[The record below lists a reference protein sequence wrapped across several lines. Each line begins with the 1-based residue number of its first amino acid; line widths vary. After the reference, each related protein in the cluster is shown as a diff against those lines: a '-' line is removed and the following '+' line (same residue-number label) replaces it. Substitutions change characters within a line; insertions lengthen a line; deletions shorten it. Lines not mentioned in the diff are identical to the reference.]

1 MKTQLEELDSNR
13 VRLTVEVPAD
23 DVDHAFDHALD
34 DLSRS
39 VRLPGF
45 RKGKAPKGLVMQ
57 RIGRDA
63 VIEEALEHH
72 LSAWYR
78 RAVAVS
84 GIDPVDRPTIDWSDQ
99 PVEGETFHF
108 KAEVEVKPRPTVS
121 SYKGLTGVRAPVEV
135 PREAIDGELQRLQL
149 TVAELNPVERGAE
162 QGDFVVIDFTGSMDG
177 TPFEGGSGTDYGI
190 ELGEGRLIG
199 DLENGLT
206 GMKAGERR
214 DVAVTF
220 PADYPA
226 EHLAGKEASFD
237 VTMKDVKE
245 RLLPD
250 LDDEFAKS
258 VSEFDTLK
266 ELEADVTSRFEE
278 ALTEE
283 SNRIFRTTVLDDLA
297 KQLTSELPEA
307 LVRSRMSE
315 MTRSMLES
323 LAARGMEM
331 SDYLRLTGQS
341 AEEIVAS
348 MRPQAEDAV
357 AKDLA
362 LEAVADA
369 ENIDISDEMIEA
381 FIREQSTQGGENPDE
396 MVERLMADP
405 ITLTSLRIDLRL
417 QKALDIVVENA
428 KEISPEQ
435 AEAREKLWTPEQESE
450 GAAAK
455 PPKIWTPGSAEPPG
469 E

>member
-23 DVDHAFDHALD
+23 DVDHAFEHALD

-63 VIEEALEHH
+63 VVEEALEHH
-72 LSAWYR
+72 LSGWYR

-84 GIDPVDRPTIDWSDQ
+84 GIDPIDRPTIDWSDQ
-99 PVEGETFHF
+99 PVEGEVFSF
-108 KAEVEVKPRPTVS
+108 QAEVEVKPKPTIG
-121 SYKGLTGVRAPVEV
+121 SYKGLTGVRPPADV
-135 PREAIDGELQRLQL
+135 PREAIDSELERLRL

-162 QGDFVVIDFTGSMDG
+162 TGDFVVIDFAGSMDG
-177 TPFEGGSGTDYGI
+177 TPFEGGSGSDYGI
-190 ELGEGRLIG
+190 ELGEGRLIS
-199 DLENGLT
+199 DLESGLA
-206 GMKAGERR
+206 GMKAGEQR
-214 DVAVTF
+214 DIAVTF
-220 PADYPA
+220 PQDYPA
-226 EHLAGKEASFD
+226 EHLAGQAASFD

-258 VSEFDTLK
+258 VSEFDTLA
-266 ELEADVTSRFEE
+266 ELEADISGRFGE
-278 ALTEE
+278 ALQEE
-283 SNRIFRTTVLDDLA
+283 SDRVFRSTVLDDLSH
-297 KQLTSELPEA
+297 QLTSELPEA
-307 LVRSRMSE
+307 LVRGRMSD
-315 MTRSMLES
+315 MTRNLIET

-331 SDYLRLTGQS
+331 SDYLRLTGITSEQ
-341 AEEIVAS
+341 IVAE
-348 MRPQAEDAV
+348 MRPQAEDSV
-357 AKDLA
+357 RKDLA

-369 ENIDISDEMIEA
+369 ENIEVTDEMIES
-381 FIREQSTQGGENPDE
+381 FIREQATQGGEDPDA
-396 MVERLMADP
+396 MVERLMGDP
-405 ITLTSLRIDLRL
+405 ATLTALRIDLRM
-417 QKALDIVVENA
+417 QKALDIAVDNA

-435 AEAREKLWTPEQESE
+435 AEAREKLWTPEKESE
-450 GAAAK
+450 GAAAN
-455 PPKIWTPGSAEPPG
+455 PPKIWTPGSPEPG

>member
-13 VRLTVEVPAD
+13 VRLTVEVPAH
-23 DVDHAFDHALD
+23 DVDHAFEHALD

-72 LSAWYR
+72 LSGWYR

-84 GIDPVDRPTIDWSDQ
+84 GIDPVDRPTIDWADQ
-99 PVEGETFHF
+99 PVEGEAFNF
-108 KAEVEVKPRPTVS
+108 QAEVEVKPKPTVGD
-121 SYKGLTGVRAPVEV
+121 YKDLTGVRAPVEV
-135 PREAIDGELQRLQL
+135 PREAIDAELERLRL

-162 QGDFVVIDFTGSMDG
+162 TGDFVVIDFVGSMDG
-177 TPFEGGSGTDYGI
+177 TPFEGGSGSDYGI
-190 ELGEGRLIG
+190 ELGEGRLIA
-199 DLENGLT
+199 DLESGLT
-206 GMKAGERR
+206 GMTAGEQR
-214 DVAVTF
+214 DISVTF
-220 PADYPA
+220 PQEYPA
-226 EHLAGKEASFD
+226 EHLAGQAATFD

-258 VSEFDTLK
+258 VSEFDTLA
-266 ELEADVTSRFEE
+266 ELEADISNRFAE
-278 ALTEE
+278 ALQEE
-283 SNRIFRTTVLDDLA
+283 SDRIFRSTVLDDLSH
-297 KQLTSELPEA
+297 KLTSDVPEP
-307 LVRSRMSE
+307 LVRSRMSD
-315 MTRSMLES
+315 MTRNLMET

-331 SDYLRLTGQS
+331 ADYMRLSGITSEQ
-341 AEEIVAS
+341 IVAE
-348 MRPQAEDAV
+348 MRPQAEDSV
-357 AKDLA
+357 RKDLA

-369 ENIDISDEMIEA
+369 ENIEITDEMIEG
-381 FIREQSTQGGENPDE
+381 FIREQATQGGEDPDA
-396 MVERLMADP
+396 MVERLMDDAA
-405 ITLTSLRIDLRL
+405 TLTALRIDLRM
-417 QKALDIVVENA
+417 QKALDIAVDNA

-455 PPKIWTPGSAEPPG
+455 PPKIWTPGSPEPG

>member
-34 DLSRS
+34 DLSQS

-108 KAEVEVKPRPTVS
+108 KA
-121 SYKGLTGVRAPVEV
+121 
-135 PREAIDGELQRLQL
+135 
-149 TVAELNPVERGAE
+149 VAEVNPVERGAE

-206 GMKAGERR
+206 GMKAGEQR
-214 DVAVTF
+214 DVAGTF

-226 EHLAGKEASFD
+226 EHLAGQEASFD

-266 ELEADVTSRFEE
+266 ELEADVTARFEE

-283 SNRIFRTTVLDDLA
+283 SNRIFRTTVLDALA
-297 KQLTSELPEA
+297 KQVTSELPEA

-341 AEEIVAS
+341 AEEVVAS

-369 ENIDISDEMIEA
+369 ENIEISDEMIEA

-396 MVERLMADP
+396 MVERLMADAV
-405 ITLTSLRIDLRL
+405 TLTSLRIDLRL

-435 AEAREKLWTPEQESE
+435 AEARDKLWTPEQESE

-455 PPKIWTPGSAEPPG
+455 PPKIWTPGSAEPAG